1 MEIIENPVFWV
12 AVAFAIFIGL
22 MIWLKVPG
30 MLASGLDK
38 RSEKI
43 KNDLD
48 EARNLKEEAKALLA
62 QIQRKH
68 HEAQREAEAMVAQS
82 EEEAKLFAKDAE
94 KDLKAFFVRQERA
107 ITEKIAQAETDAVKE
122 VRAAAVEVAVDAAST
137 ILKEE
142 LSGNAGHELTDKAIK
157 ELQSDLT

>member
-1 MEIIENPVFWV
+1 MVQINCLTRKSTWTVKSV
-12 AVAFAIFIGL
+12 AI
-22 MIWLKVPG
+22 
-30 MLASGLDK
+30 
-38 RSEKI
+38 
-43 KNDLD
+43 
-48 EARNLKEEAKALLA
+48 
-62 QIQRKH
+62 
-68 HEAQREAEAMVAQS
+68 
-82 EEEAKLFAKDAE
+82 FAKDAE

-142 LSGNAGHELTDKAIK
+142 LSGDAGHELTDKAIK